1 MMTKAIVTTG
11 HKVKDASVKLAMETA
26 ERLGL
31 SFVRRGNA
39 SLEELK
45 ERQAADFVLVA
56 KKGGL
61 RLETPEGELFF
72 HPNMAQLRVKN
83 LRLGKPDHMVEAMG
97 LQPGMRVL
105 DCTLGLGADAIVAS
119 FAVGDGGSV
128 TGLEASPLIAAVVG
142 YGLAHFV
149 AENYPIQEAMR
160 RIQTV
165 QTDYLAYLKAQPDA
179 SVDVVYFDPMF
190 RHPLRESVQ
199 LAPLRTS
206 ADHRPVSLGAM
217 EEAKRVA
224 RQRVV
229 LKENSRSLEFARL
242 GFAKIAGGKYSH
254 VHYGIWEKNE

>member
-1 MMTKAIVTTG
+1 
-11 HKVKDASVKLAMETA
+11 
-26 ERLGL
+26 
-31 SFVRRGNA
+31 
-39 SLEELK
+39 
-45 ERQAADFVLVA
+45 
-56 KKGGL
+56 
-61 RLETPEGELFF
+61 
-72 HPNMAQLRVKN
+72 
-83 LRLGKPDHMVEAMG
+83 MG
-97 LQPGMRVL
+97 LQPGMQVL